1 MAYLD
6 NIKIIKETIWS
17 FASKGI
23 AFLLLFLL
31 NVYLARNLGID
42 QFGIWTF
49 YFSLITIF
57 IFLSSFGI
65 DFSTKKFLAQYNNE
79 LELTNVLRSSV
90 KLRLIFS
97 IVFCVILILIHEPL
111 AIIIGRPEFSYYFLL
126 SVPIILFA
134 GFCEFLKQA
143 FIGLH
148 QIKYNCIMNTLEYG
162 SKLFLVVFIIP
173 VPLLISDI
181 IKSFTIAYSISVF
194 IGLYILCVIFYKKNK
209 KHQIKNFTKDIFR
222 YSMPLFII
230 TIGFLIA
237 TEIDTVMLGFLST
250 DTELGIYGVAKQ
262 VVIKLPHISVAIAM
276 GSMPVFAKLNDD
288 NRKELK
294 IFFYKLLKTNT
305 VIYLII
311 TTGILLFSPFFV
323 PMIFGN
329 EYCASVLPLQ
339 ILTVYSVVFSYS
351 ILLGNF
357 LDYQGLANKRAVFLT
372 ISVIINI
379 IINAI
384 LIPEYGAVGAA
395 IATSISYFPYIILNW
410 IEVKRFLK

>member
-1 MAYLD
+1 
-6 NIKIIKETIWS
+6 
-17 FASKGI
+17 
-23 AFLLLFLL
+23 
-31 NVYLARNLGID
+31 
-42 QFGIWTF
+42 
-49 YFSLITIF
+49 
-57 IFLSSFGI
+57 
-65 DFSTKKFLAQYNNE
+65 
-79 LELTNVLRSSV
+79 
-90 KLRLIFS
+90 
-97 IVFCVILILIHEPL
+97 
-111 AIIIGRPEFSYYFLL
+111 
-126 SVPIILFA
+126 
-134 GFCEFLKQA
+134 
-143 FIGLH
+143 
-148 QIKYNCIMNTLEYG
+148 
-162 SKLFLVVFIIP
+162 
-173 VPLLISDI
+173 
-181 IKSFTIAYSISVF
+181 
-194 IGLYILCVIFYKKNK
+194 
-209 KHQIKNFTKDIFR
+209 
-222 YSMPLFII
+222 MPLFII

-379 IINAI
+379 IINTI

-395 IATSISYFPYIILNW
+395 IATSISYFPYIIFNW